1 MDLNAFNREWDKTD
15 QNGQVKL
22 LDQVLTLPVR
32 EGIVPVMA
40 GLTSFHFAVRNRARE
55 ILEIFQQRIAEAFE
69 SEVTVD
75 AIIDSTLIS
84 VHVCEYIHANLSAQD
99 MKLFLETLL
108 EFDGRS
114 PFYTW
119 KLCQTDEN
127 GGKKLGLQALKVIAS
142 SVSDQGR
149 LSLVRQYL
157 AASPSLRREYAEP
170 FIQMVRGI
178 SDQNAVIDFYAALF
192 DHEVATDLFLENI
205 KPALRDPN
213 IFLAMALKSKKR
225 PITERNQALKAAA
238 ILVEAINPTLI
249 LKLISGEK
257 TNDLRNTTFKIVSQ
271 SPEGTYFQLTDT
283 IIDALISLNPEKQ
296 AEILSKEENEAR
308 QREALEIFKAAV
320 ISRGKNFPLHV
331 LIHKVI
337 QGYPGLLPV
346 MQNELSS
353 LSRVALIFIREMAED
368 TTGKLFCNSPV
379 QHALICGL
387 ICKRPERIISLL
399 KQFKKHPTPRTRQGI
414 LRLMA
419 TLETRLR
426 KEKEGIKEIF
436 DPMIQRAR
444 RAKEKKENSGFFKS
458 IFAISLAQKIESFK
472 TNDPPDEILFEDE
485 LLASL
490 DLSFSQFLTPAT
502 FHRCVIRGGV
512 MSFSS
517 FENCRFSETIFYRVK
532 MEGAR
537 FYRVHF
543 NNCIFIDVFGER
555 AHFEKCQFV
564 ESSFFKSN
572 FDSAI
577 MRDAVFAGCLIA
589 VTRFSRVEKAIPSPP
604 PDKESA
610 DKEAIE
616 RETPPHMESEASLT
630 RNDGMIENKM
640 GQKGRQQGDEGEDFP
655 GTDLSGATFVG
666 SKIIYVSFE
675 KAKLNRTD
683 FSGVIGKFCRFS
695 LHSLST
701 AETEYSD
708 LAAKI
713 FDLDT
718 HVISPLLS
726 IILQDTTLANSLNM
740 LLFTELIHQ
749 GKRFFLQK
757 NRYAL
762 TVAFDLFQPEQADLF
777 ELIPLLIHE
786 NIDLYKPSARSKQ
799 LAQLVYD
806 ATWVDRKKRRKRKEI
821 PHGIAGYLPSAETE
835 KIYWKYASD
844 KYLDNEFGIIFKTH
858 HHCAIEGLF
867 TIGSIGSIAHTMGSD
882 IDYWVCIRSVLF
894 DDTMMRQLDEKLRA
908 IESWAEL
915 QFKTE
920 IHFFIVDI
928 EDARRS
934 IFGESDSESSGSAQG
949 RLLKEE
955 FYRTM
960 IHVAGKLPFWV
971 TLPSRVS
978 KHYYHDLFI
987 RTNPGMGSNSF
998 IDFGD
1003 IHDIPT
1009 GEYFGASVW
1018 QMFKYLK
1025 SPFKSVLKMGLL
1037 ERYIHEKRETRM
1049 LLCNQFKDHWMT
1061 PGLQFS
1067 LVKWDP
1073 YYILLKSLVAFYEK
1087 NINKKPFGALVQS
1100 CFFAKIGIH
1109 DEKELRKSAF
1119 GLKGILVEKCIH
1131 EWGWEKKDVFHA
1143 GNVKNWSFRA
1153 TFNESLN
1160 IERFMVRTY
1169 NSVRDA
1175 LGVSTEQDSLLTP
1188 RDRTV
1193 LGRKM
1198 FVQFHKESSKVKTV
1212 LLVSR
1217 KGLLSGMSLL
1227 YHQDGNKNPEWTLI
1241 HKWSD
1246 RDKGIEEVEK
1256 LKSASTIEEIAAWL
1270 IHNRLYSPETYIK
1283 LDPNPTHVRAND
1295 LRLLVRDMYHFFHRE
1310 MKTEASGD
1318 DLFNKSVV
1326 RSLFVS
1332 LNFTAPRDAKM
1343 LTECC
1348 AIYRNS
1354 WGEMFC
1360 HAMTLPQGMKTPADV
1375 IYKLKRDL
1383 DWQTVPERYKM
1394 FRVQN

>member
-1 MDLNAFNREWDKTD
+1 MDLNAFNREWGTTD
-15 QNGQVKL
+15 QKGQVKL
-22 LDQVLTLPVR
+22 LEQVSALPVR
-32 EGIVPVMA
+32 EGIIPVMA

-55 ILEIFQQRIAEAFE
+55 ILEIFQQRITEAFA

-75 AIIDSTLIS
+75 AIVDSTLIS
-84 VHVCEYIHANLSAQD
+84 VHICEYIHANLSAQD

-108 EFDGRS
+108 EFGGRS

-119 KLCQTDEN
+119 RLCQIDEN
-127 GGKKLGLQALKVIAS
+127 GGKKMGLQALKIIAS
-142 SVSDQGR
+142 SVSDKGR

-170 FIQMVRGI
+170 FIQMVREI
-178 SDQNAVIDFYAALF
+178 SDQNAVIDFYAVLF
-192 DHEVATDLFLENI
+192 DHEVSADLFLENI

-213 IFLAMALKSKKR
+213 TLLAMALKSKKR
-225 PITERNQALKAAA
+225 SLSERNQALKAAA
-238 ILVEAINPTLI
+238 MLSESINPTLI
-249 LKLISGEK
+249 LKLISAEK
-257 TNDLRNTTFKIVSQ
+257 AFELRKTTFKIVAQ

-296 AEILSKEENEAR
+296 GETLSKEENEAR
-308 QREALEIFKAAV
+308 QREALEILKAAV

-346 MQNELSS
+346 IQKELSS
-353 LSRVALIFIREMAED
+353 LSRVALVFIREMAED
-368 TTGKLFCNSPV
+368 TTGRLFYNSPV

-387 ICKRPERIISLL
+387 IRKRPERIISLL
-399 KQFKKHPTPRTRQGI
+399 KQFKEYPTPRTRQGI
-414 LRLMA
+414 LRLVA

-426 KEKEGIKEIF
+426 NEKEGLKKIF
-436 DPMIQRAR
+436 DPMIKRAR
-444 RAKEKKENSGFFKS
+444 SAKEKKENSGFFKS
-458 IFAISLAQKIESFK
+458 IFTTSLAQKIESVK
-472 TNDPPDEILFEDE
+472 TNDSPEEILFEDE

-490 DLSFSQFLTPAT
+490 DLSFSQFLNPAT
-502 FHRCVIRGGV
+502 FHRCVIRGGR

-517 FENCRFSETIFYRVK
+517 FKKCQFSETIFYRVK
-532 MEGAR
+532 MEGAQ
-537 FYRVHF
+537 FDRVHF
-543 NNCIFIDVFGER
+543 NGCIFIDVFGER
-555 AHFEKCQFV
+555 VNFDKCQFV
-564 ESSFFKSN
+564 DCSFFKSN
-572 FDSAI
+572 FDSAV

-589 VTRFSRVEKAIPSPP
+589 VTRFSRVEKTIAPSQ
-604 PDKESA
+604 PDKDFTE
-610 DKEAIE
+610 KEAPRHIKAEAISERDPNGVIE
-616 RETPPHMESEASLT
+616 
-630 RNDGMIENKM
+630 ENM
-640 GQKGRQQGDEGEDFP
+640 GQKERQMGGEREDFP
-655 GTDLSGATFVG
+655 GTDLSGASFVG
-666 SKIIYVSFE
+666 SKIVYVSFE
-675 KAKLNRTD
+675 NAKLSSTD
-683 FSGVIGKFCRFS
+683 FSGVTGKFCRFS
-695 LHSLST
+695 QHSLTT

-708 LAAKI
+708 LATKI

-726 IILQDTTLANSLNM
+726 VILQNVTIANALNM
-740 LLFTELIHQ
+740 LLYTELIHQ

-786 NIDLYKPSARSKQ
+786 NIDLYKPSARSRQ

-806 ATWVDRKKRRKRKEI
+806 ATWVDRTKRKKRKEI
-821 PHGIAGYLPSAETE
+821 PHGISGYLPSAETE

-867 TIGSIGSIAHTMGSD
+867 TIGSIGSIAHTLGSD

-894 DDTMMRQLDEKLRA
+894 DDTMMRRLDEKLRA

-987 RTNPGMGSNSF
+987 RTSPGMGSNNF

-1037 ERYIHEKRETRM
+1037 ERYIHEKREARM

-1061 PGLQFS
+1061 SGLQFS
-1067 LVKWDP
+1067 LIKWDP
-1073 YYILLKSLVAFYEK
+1073 YYILMKSLVAFYEK
-1087 NINKKPFGALVQS
+1087 NINKKSFGELVQS
-1100 CFFAKIGIH
+1100 CFFAKIGIQ
-1109 DEKELRKSAF
+1109 DEKELQKSAF
-1119 GLKGILVEKCIH
+1119 GLKRILVEKCIH
-1131 EWGWEKKDVFHA
+1131 EWGWEKEDVFHA

-1153 TFNESLN
+1153 TFKESLN

-1175 LGVSTEQDSLLTP
+1175 LGVSTEQESLLTP

-1198 FVQFHKESSKVKTV
+1198 FVQFNKEASKVKTV

-1227 YHQDGNKNPEWTLI
+1227 YHQDDNKNPEWTLI

-1246 RDKGIEEVEK
+1246 RDKGLEEVEK

-1295 LRLLVRDMYHFFHRE
+1295 LRLLVRDMYYFFHKE

-1360 HAMTLPQGMKTPADV
+1360 HAMRLPQGMKTPADV